1 VSRPL
6 IGSAIVIGV
15 LAAISL
21 LMPYRVDAT
30 PGRSEFLDFPLTLGP
45 WQGRRAAL
53 EPVYLDTLKLDD
65 YVLADY
71 TKSSASG
78 ESSAGVNLYVA
89 YYAAQRNGLATLH
102 TPRNCLPGGGWT
114 IRDFG
119 QRTLPNVQM
128 GGRPLRVNR
137 ALVQQGDQRALVYY
151 WFQERGR
158 SMTNVYAVKVLMF
171 WDAIMRNR
179 TDGAMVRL
187 VMALPAGVSERE
199 ADDGLA
205 GFARLAAPV
214 LPRFVPD

>member
-1 VSRPL
+1 
-6 IGSAIVIGV
+6 
-15 LAAISL
+15 
-21 LMPYRVDAT
+21 
-30 PGRSEFLDFPLTLGP
+30 
-45 WQGRRAAL
+45 
-53 EPVYLDTLKLDD
+53 
-65 YVLADY
+65 
-71 TKSSASG
+71 
-78 ESSAGVNLYVA
+78 
-89 YYAAQRNGLATLH
+89 
-102 TPRNCLPGGGWT
+102 LPGGGWT